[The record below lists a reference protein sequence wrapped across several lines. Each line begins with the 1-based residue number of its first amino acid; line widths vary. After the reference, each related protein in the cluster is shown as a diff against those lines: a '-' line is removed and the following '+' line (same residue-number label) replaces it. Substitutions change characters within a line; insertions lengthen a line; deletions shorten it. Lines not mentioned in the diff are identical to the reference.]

1 MAAEDIGAI
10 YNTKI
15 PSLADAADIQE
26 AIKLY
31 HYGSL
36 TYNPNNENT
45 ALLQNPSIAYHLNE
59 IQDEIDLINQ
69 SGIGSDYVA
78 VEPTS
83 PDDGFIWMDSNSSA
97 DQGVIYSTAL
107 YSNSQPTE
115 NLSDGMIW
123 VDKDS
128 PLKETFVWDAA
139 QNDWIRVNDF
149 ETVVTTKGDILV
161 GVGGASLDRLAVGT
175 DGYVL
180 TAKSS
185 ESSGLSWEQI
195 DIQSLEISSIMGVY

>member
-45 ALLQNPSIAYHLNE
+45 ELLQNPSIAYHLNQ
-59 IQDEIDLINQ
+59 IQEQVDTFVDT
-69 SGIGSDYVA
+69 GFGSDYVS

-83 PDDGFIWMDSNSSA
+83 PDDGFIWMDASSST
-97 DQGVIYSTAL
+97 GVDEIYSTAI
-107 YSNSQPTE
+107 YSDDPPTT
-115 NLSDGMIW
+115 NLVNGIIW

-128 PLKETFVWDAA
+128 TSKDVYIWNSSTSDWD
-139 QNDWIRVNDF
+139 
-149 ETVVTTKGDILV
+149 K
-161 GVGGASLDRLAVGT
+161 AS
-175 DGYVL
+175 
-180 TAKSS
+180 
-185 ESSGLSWEQI
+185 
-195 DIQSLEISSIMGVY
+195 QSLGSGDADEILSIMGVY

>member
-161 GVGGASLDRLAVGT
+161 GVGGASLDRLAAGT

-185 ESSGLSWEQI
+185 ETSGLSWEQI

>member
-1 MAAEDIGAI
+1 MAAENIGSI

-15 PSLADAADIQE
+15 PSLADSADIQE

-36 TYNPNNENT
+36 TYNPTNENT
-45 ALLQNPSIAYHLNE
+45 ALLQNPSIAYHLNAVQE
-59 IQDEIDLINQ
+59 QIDLINQ
-69 SGIGSDYVA
+69 SGIGSDYV
-78 VEPTS
+78 VTEPVS
-83 PDDGFIWMDSNSSA
+83 PDDGFIWMDSASSA
-97 DQGVIYSTAL
+97 DQGVVYSTAL
-107 YSNSQPTE
+107 YSDTQPTT
-115 NLSDGMIW
+115 NLADGMIW

-139 QNDWIRVNDF
+139 VNSWIRVNDF
-149 ETVVTTKGDILV
+149 ETAVQTKGDLLV
-161 GVGGASLDRLAVGT
+161 GIGGSSLNRLAAGT
-175 DGYVL
+175 NGYVL

-185 ESSGLSWEQI
+185 EASGLSWEQI

>member
-45 ALLQNPSIAYHLNE
+45 ELLQNPSMAYHIND
-59 IQDEIDLINQ
+59 IQDQIDLINE
-69 SGIGSDYVA
+69 SGIGSDYVST
-78 VEPTS
+78 EPVS
-83 PDDGFIWMDSNSSA
+83 PDDGFIWMDASSSSE
-97 DQGVIYSTAL
+97 QGVVYSTAL
-107 YSNSQPTE
+107 YTNTQPTE

-139 QNDWIRVNDF
+139 VNSWIRVNDF
-149 ETVVTTKGDILV
+149 ETVVDAKGDLLV
-161 GVGGASLDRLAVGT
+161 GIGGSSLDKLAVGAN
-175 DGYVL
+175 GYVL

-185 ESSGLSWEQI
+185 EASGLSWEQI